1 MRGIGPDFGK
11 DGSKVKAAIV
21 AADAAALKSAIE
33 RDGNVTVDGFLITE
47 KHIAFSEKLPDN
59 IFAAEMDGATVCV
72 DITLTPT
79 LEGEGFA
86 REVMRRIQ
94 EMRRQLNLKVEDFI
108 IADVTITDT
117 RVHALLAGIHEKE
130 IAGEVRATSLSITPV
145 AGKTKDEGLTTEWDV
160 EGVRMIIHIRQSA

>member
-1 MRGIGPDFGK
+1 
-11 DGSKVKAAIV
+11 
-21 AADAAALKSAIE
+21 
-33 RDGNVTVDGFLITE
+33 
-47 KHIAFSEKLPDN
+47 
-59 IFAAEMDGATVCV
+59 
-72 DITLTPT
+72 
-79 LEGEGFA
+79 
-86 REVMRRIQ
+86 MRRIQ